1 MMVQDIVSPLEKVIN
16 DTIQGLPIYIHP
28 YRQLKVWGVKGI
40 GEYWYGAEA
49 GEKSSTVRVGEDAVR
64 LADIVKAIPEK
75 VLGKKVIERFGKTLP
90 LVKILTPKTRLSV
103 QFHDTKNEL
112 WIVTGIDKSIAGE
125 KPALSVGF
133 SLEAVKK

>member
-1 MMVQDIVSPLEKVIN
+1 MIVQDIGSPLEKVIN
-16 DTIQGLPIYIHP
+16 DTIQGLPLYIHP

-49 GEKSSTVRVGEDAVR
+49 GEKSSTVHVGEDAVR
-64 LADIVKAIPEK
+64 LADIVRAIPEK

-90 LVKILTPKTRLSV
+90 LVKILTPEARLSV

-125 KPALSVGF
+125 NIQAG
-133 SLEAVKK
+133 SLKSTERF